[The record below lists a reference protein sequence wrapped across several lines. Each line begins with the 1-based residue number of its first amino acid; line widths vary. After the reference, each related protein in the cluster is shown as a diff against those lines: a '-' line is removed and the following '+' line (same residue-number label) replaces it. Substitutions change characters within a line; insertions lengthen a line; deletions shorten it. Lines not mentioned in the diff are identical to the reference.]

1 MAILRGHHW
10 GLLAA
15 AAGAGGLIYWL
26 AAGHRTTLAPEPPA
40 AVAVATAL
48 VTRGDVPVAIT
59 ELGAAQSWQ
68 AVTIRAQVSGRLQQ
82 VAVQEGSDVR
92 AGDLIALIDPAP
104 YQAVLL
110 QAQGTLRRDQAQLA
124 IAKLDLDRYGQ
135 LTAENLISRQ
145 QIDAQ
150 RALVEELS
158 GTVLS
163 DQGAVDAAQVN
174 LGYCRISS
182 PVTGRVGVRLLDA
195 GNLVSAIDTGGI
207 ITINQLVPIA
217 VTFSVPQADFQQLSQ
232 ASDAF
237 RHPLGVQAT
246 SQDSDAL
253 IATGVLV
260 VADNHVD
267 AASGTVALKAR
278 FDNTERRLWPGQFVN
293 VSVTLRVLPGAIT
306 MPVAAVNRGPGPS
319 FAYVIGADH
328 TAQMRPIAVES
339 VQGRIA
345 IIRSGVQPGE
355 RVVVDGQMSL
365 RPGMPVIVS
374 DAGVAAA
381 AAGAAARG
389 PAAP

>member
-1 MAILRGHHW
+1 MAILRRHHL

-15 AAGAGGLIYWL
+15 AVVAGGLIYWL
-26 AAGHRTTLAPEPPA
+26 AAGHRGAVAPEPPA

-48 VTRGDVPVAIT
+48 VTRGDVPVAIS

-92 AGDLIALIDPAP
+92 AGELIALIDPAP

-110 QAQGTLRRDQAQLA
+110 QAQGTLRRDQAQLS

-135 LTAENLISRQ
+135 LTAQNLISRQ

-150 RALVEELS
+150 RALVEQLS

-163 DQGAVDAAQVN
+163 DEGAVDAAQVN
-174 LGYCRISS
+174 LGYCRISA

-195 GNLVSAIDTGGI
+195 GNLVSATDTGGI
-207 ITINQLVPIA
+207 ITINQLAPIA
-217 VTFSVPQADFQQLSQ
+217 VTFSVPQADFQRLSE

-237 RHPLGVQAT
+237 RHTLSVQAT
-246 SQDSDAL
+246 SQDTDAL

-267 AASGTVALKAR
+267 AASGTIALKAR
-278 FDNTERRLWPGQFVN
+278 FENTDRRLWPGQFVN
-293 VSVTLRVLPGAIT
+293 VRVLLRVIPAAIT
-306 MPVAAVNRGPGPS
+306 IPLAAVNRGPTQS

-328 TAQMRPIAVES
+328 TAAMRPITIES
-339 VQGRIA
+339 VQGRTA
-345 IIRSGVQPGE
+345 IIRSGLQSGE

-365 RPGMPVIVS
+365 KPGMPVIVS
-374 DAGVAAA
+374 DAT
-381 AAGAAARG
+381 ARA